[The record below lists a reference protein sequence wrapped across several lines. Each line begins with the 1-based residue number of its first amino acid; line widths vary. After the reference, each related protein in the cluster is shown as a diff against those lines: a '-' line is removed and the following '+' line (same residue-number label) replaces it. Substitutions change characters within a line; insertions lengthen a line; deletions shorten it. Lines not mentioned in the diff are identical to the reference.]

1 MSRILSIVKKDI
13 TQIFRNRFLAVITFL
28 VIFAYTLI
36 YVLLPSKVDET
47 FKIGLYTQ
55 YGRNA
60 IEQSLSQEQGIE
72 VKWAGSIDELRKIV
86 AAEDVGIGFAF
97 TNVND
102 KPGVQFYFASDTPEE
117 IKEAGQFIGKEL
129 AYNVLGYQLP
139 IETQEQVIGT
149 DMLGQ
154 QISSRDKLRILFIV
168 LVLLVELYSLANILM
183 EEIQKKTI
191 DALLV
196 TPVNLKEY
204 VTAKAVTGISL
215 AFLEGLL
222 IAVLLGVL
230 KWSTLPALII
240 FLLLGS
246 ILVTSIAFM
255 VGSISKNFVSLI
267 MNGILPLLVLILPGA
282 LLIFPSAY
290 SPIINAI
297 PTYHLINPLDGILNY
312 HFSLSQYFPQIIYLI
327 LFDISFFI
335 IGFTFLKRKV
345 T

>member
-1 MSRILSIVKKDI
+1 MEKSNVLSLLHADKVNIEFIKKDG
-13 TQIFRNRFLAVITFL
+13 TTRLMTCTLSPKFL
-28 VIFAYTLI
+28 
-36 YVLLPSKVDET
+36 P
-47 FKIGLYTQ
+47 
-55 YGRNA
+55 
-60 IEQSLSQEQGIE
+60 
-72 VKWAGSIDELRKIV
+72 
-86 AAEDVGIGFAF
+86 
-97 TNVND
+97 
-102 KPGVQFYFASDTPEE
+102 
-117 IKEAGQFIGKEL
+117 
-129 AYNVLGYQLP
+129 
-139 IETQEQVIGT
+139 
-149 DMLGQ
+149 Q
-154 QISSRDKLRILFIV
+154 QID
-168 LVLLVELYSLANILM
+168 VE

-255 VGSISKNFVSLI
+255 IGSISKNFVSLI

-282 LLIFPSAY
+282 LLIFPSSY